1 MSLLIPVTSMSD
13 ILRRLEIS
21 GIHEADTRQCL
32 AESLLQGPDD
42 RLDPEGRDVILHGWV
57 EFDHSVGWTIEFSLE
72 PLVD

>member
-1 MSLLIPVTSMSD
+1 MSLLIPVTDMFD

-21 GIHEADTRQCL
+21 GIQNPVDRLHI
-32 AESLLQGPDD
+32 AEELLCGPDD

-57 EFDHSVGWTIEFSLE
+57 EFNEKDGWMIEFSLE